1 MDFRKVGGGG
11 VEIPFICTDSH
22 FPDSPT
28 TQMAL
33 KLGIPVVSMER
44 AEEYVS
50 THPGEIDLVVSYL
63 YWRKIR
69 RPLIEGPKLGCI
81 NFHPAILPDWR
92 GCAGYNIAI
101 LKKLKEWGATAHYVE
116 ETIDTGPIIRVFKFN
131 FDYRLETAQSL
142 ERKTQEAQ
150 VELYK
155 SVMLDIMEHGRLDSV
170 PQNKD
175 EGVYISRQQ
184 MLDLMKID
192 LNDAATLED
201 LDLKIRACWFP
212 PYSGAGFELNGKFYT
227 LVNDEILRTL
237 QPADTTA
244 QL

>member
-1 MDFRKVGGGG
+1 
-11 VEIPFICTDSH
+11 
-22 FPDSPT
+22 
-28 TQMAL
+28 MAL

>member
-1 MDFRKVGGGG
+1 
-11 VEIPFICTDSH
+11 
-22 FPDSPT
+22 
-28 TQMAL
+28 
-33 KLGIPVVSMER
+33 MER